1 MEEIRNMMTSFRQN
15 PPQML
20 AGSPILKV
28 KDYQSLTEKD
38 LQRNQEQKLDF
49 DEKSNVLQ
57 FFHCRWHK
65 NFCSPFGV
73 QNPKSSFILT
83 SKQIFKKT
91 LSKFR
96 KLYKKKSKL
105 SSKIWVFEVSCKRLK

>member
-57 FFHCRWHK
+57 FFTADGTKISVRP
-65 NFCSPFGV
+65 SGTE
-73 QNPKSSFILT
+73 PKIKFYFNLKT
-83 SKQIFKKT
+83 DFQENTQQIQKT
-91 LSKFR
+91 LQE
-96 KLYKKKSKL
+96 
-105 SSKIWVFEVSCKRLK
+105 KIKAIKQDLGI